1 MALPVPKSVL
11 QNMMKDGA
19 KSFRG
24 LEEAVYR
31 NIEACRQLT
40 KILRS
45 SYGPNG
51 MNKMVIN
58 HLDKLFITN
67 DAATMLHEL
76 EVQHPAAK
84 MLLFASQMQEQE
96 MGDGTNWVLIFSG
109 ALLNSA
115 EELLKM
121 GLSPA
126 EVIEGYDM
134 ACKKALEI
142 LPELVSYTMKD
153 LRDLKEVT
161 RIIKPVICSK
171 QYGNEDFLAEL
182 IAKACLSVY
191 PTNGVF
197 NVDNVRVQKI
207 TGSGIF
213 SSEIINGMVFKRH
226 VEGDITKVADAKI
239 CVLSCPLDS
248 MATETK
254 GTVLIKN
261 ADELMSFSK
270 GEEDLL
276 ESQIK
281 SIADAGCNVIV
292 TGGKAADMAIHF
304 CNKYKIMVVRL
315 MSKFD
320 LRRLCRAIQGTAL
333 PRITAPTP
341 EEAGRCDSVYLS
353 EIGETPV
360 VIFKQDRE
368 DNAVATIV
376 VRGSTPNI
384 MDDIERAIDDGV
396 NCFKALTRDGRMLS
410 GAGAV
415 EMELAQRIASY
426 GQTIP
431 GLEQYAIQKYSE
443 AFEVV
448 PRTMAE
454 NAGVKATELISN
466 LYAAHVAGDKNIG
479 FDIEG
484 EGAATLDALEAGILD
499 SFLVKYWGLKFSSNA
514 ACTVLRVD
522 QIIMAKQAGGP
533 KPPKQNND
541 WDED

>member
-1 MALPVPKSVL
+1 MALPVPKSLL

-31 NIEACRQLT
+31 NIDACRQLT

-58 HLDKLFITN
+58 HLDKLFVTS
-67 DAATMLHEL
+67 DAATMLKEL

-96 MGDGTNWVLIFSG
+96 VGDGTNWVLIFAG

-134 ACKKALEI
+134 ACKKALEL
-142 LPELVSYTMKD
+142 LPELVCYSIKD
-153 LRDLKEVT
+153 LRDFQEVVKVM
-161 RIIKPVICSK
+161 KPVICSK
-171 QYGNEDFLAEL
+171 QYGNEDFLSEL
-182 IAKACLSVY
+182 ITKACLSVY
-191 PTNGVF
+191 PAHGNF

-207 TGSGIF
+207 MGSGIF
-213 SSEIINGMVFKRH
+213 SSEVVNGMVFKRH
-226 VEGDITKVADAKI
+226 VEGDITKVTDAKI

-261 ADELMSFSK
+261 ADELMNFSK
-270 GEEDLL
+270 DEEDLL

-292 TGGKAADMAIHF
+292 TGGKAADMAVHF

-320 LRRLCRAIQGTAL
+320 LRRLCRATQSTAL
-333 PRITAPTP
+333 PRIVAPTP
-341 EEAGRCDSVYLS
+341 EEAGRCDSVALA
-353 EIGETPV
+353 EIGDTPV
-360 VIFKQDRE
+360 VIFEQDRE

-376 VRGSTPNI
+376 IRGATTNI
-384 MDDIERAIDDGV
+384 MDDIERAVDDGV
-396 NCFKALTRDGRMLS
+396 NCFKALTRDSRMVP
-410 GAGAV
+410 GAGAF

-426 GQTIP
+426 GQTVP
-431 GLEQYAIQKYSE
+431 GLEQYAIKKYSE
-443 AFEVV
+443 AFEIV

-466 LYAAHVAGDKNIG
+466 LYAAHNAGEKNIG

-484 EGAATLDALEAGILD
+484 EGSATKDVFEAGILD

-514 ACTVLRVD
+514 ASTVLRVD

-533 KPPKQNND
+533 KPKANPD

>member
-1 MALPVPKSVL
+1 MALPVPKSMI
-11 QNMMKDGA
+11 QSMMKEGA
-19 KSFRG
+19 KSYRG

-58 HLDKLFITN
+58 HLDKLFVTN
-67 DAATMLHEL
+67 DAATMLNEL

-96 MGDGTNWVLIFSG
+96 IGDGTNLVLIFAG
-109 ALLNSA
+109 ALLDSA
-115 EELLKM
+115 EELLRM

-126 EVIEGYDM
+126 EVIEGYEM
-134 ACKKALEI
+134 ACKKAVET
-142 LPELVSYTMKD
+142 LPELVCYTIKD
-153 LRDLKEVT
+153 LRNIEEVSKA
-161 RIIKPVICSK
+161 IKPAITSK
-171 QYGNEDFLAEL
+171 QYGNEEFLSEL
-182 IAKACLSVY
+182 IAKACLKVY
-191 PTNGVF
+191 PSHGNF
-197 NVDNVRVQKI
+197 NVDNVRVSKI
-207 TGSGIF
+207 MGSGIY
-213 SSEIINGMVFKRH
+213 SSNIINGMVFKRA
-226 VEGDITKVADAKI
+226 VEGDVTKVNDAKI

-254 GTVLIKN
+254 GTVKITN

-270 GEEDLL
+270 SEEDLL
-276 ESQIK
+276 EAQIK

-292 TGGKAADMAIHF
+292 TGGKAADMAVHF

-320 LRRLCRAIQGTAL
+320 LRRLCRATQATAL
-333 PRITAPTP
+333 PRMTAPTP
-341 EEAGRCDSVYLS
+341 EEAGRCDVVFVD
-353 EIGETPV
+353 EIGDTSV
-360 VIFKQDRE
+360 VVFKQDRE

-376 VRGSTPNI
+376 VRGATTNI

-396 NCFKALTRDGRMLS
+396 NSFKCLTRDGRMVP

-415 EMELAQRIASY
+415 EMELAQRVSRY

-431 GLEQYAIQKYSE
+431 GLEQYAIKKFAE
-443 AFEVV
+443 AFEIV

-466 LYAAHVAGDKNIG
+466 LYAAHNNGEKNIG

-484 EGAATLDALEAGILD
+484 EGTATRDVMEADILD
-499 SFLVKYWGLKFSSNA
+499 SFLVKYWGLKFASNA

-533 KPPKQNND
+533 KPKTNPD

>member
-1 MALPVPKSVL
+1 MALHVPQSMM
-11 QNMMKDGA
+11 QSMMKDGA
-19 KSFRG
+19 KSYRG

-58 HLDKLFITN
+58 HLDKLFVTN

-96 MGDGTNWVLIFSG
+96 MGDGTNWVLIFAG

-142 LPELVSYTMKD
+142 LPDLVCHTLKD
-153 LRDLKEVT
+153 PRDVNEV
-161 RIIKPVICSK
+161 IKAIKPTIASK
-171 QYGNEDFLAEL
+171 QYGNEDFLSEL

-191 PTNGVF
+191 PMNGHF

-207 TGSGIF
+207 MGSGIF
-213 SSEIINGMVFKRH
+213 SSEIVNGMVFRRA
-226 VEGDITKVADAKI
+226 VEGDVTRITDAKI

-261 ADELMSFSK
+261 AEELMSFSK

-276 ESQIK
+276 ETQVK
-281 SIADAGCNVIV
+281 AIADAGCNVIV

-320 LRRLCRAIQGTAL
+320 LRRLCRATQATAL
-333 PRITAPTP
+333 PRIMLPTP
-341 EEAGRCDSVYLS
+341 EECGRCDSVS
-353 EIGETPV
+353 VAEIGDTAV
-360 VIFKQDRE
+360 VVFKQNRE

-376 VRGSTPNI
+376 IRGATNNM
-384 MDDIERAIDDGV
+384 MDDIERAVDDGV
-396 NCFKALTRDGRMLS
+396 NCFKALTRDGRMVP

-431 GLEQYAIQKYSE
+431 GLEQYAIKKYSE
-443 AFEVV
+443 AFEIV

-454 NAGVKATELISN
+454 NAGLKATELVSN
-466 LYAAHVAGDKNIG
+466 LYAAHSTGEKNVG
-479 FDIEG
+479 FNIEG
-484 EGAATLDALEAGILD
+484 EGTSTFDVMEANIFD
-499 SFLVKYWGLKFSSNA
+499 SFLVKYWAMKFSSNA

-533 KPPKQNND
+533 KPKANPD

>member
-1 MALPVPKSVL
+1 MALSVPKSMM

-31 NIEACRQLT
+31 NIDACRQLT

-58 HLDKLFITN
+58 HLDKLFVTN

-96 MGDGTNWVLIFSG
+96 MGDGTNWVLIFAG

-115 EELLKM
+115 EELLRM

-126 EVIEGYDM
+126 EVIEGYEM
-134 ACKKALEI
+134 ACAKAMEI
-142 LPELVSYTMKD
+142 LPELVCYTVKD
-153 LRDLKEVT
+153 LRDKDEIVKA
-161 RIIKPVICSK
+161 IKPVIASK
-171 QYGNEDFLAEL
+171 QYGNEDFLSEL
-182 IAKACLSVY
+182 IAKACLNVY
-191 PTNGVF
+191 PASGNF
-197 NVDNVRVQKI
+197 SVDNVRVSKI
-207 TGSGIF
+207 MGSGIY
-213 SSEIINGMVFKRH
+213 SSRIVNGMVFKRA
-226 VEGDITKVADAKI
+226 VEGEITKMKDAKI

-254 GTVLIKN
+254 GTVLIKT
-261 ADELMSFSK
+261 ADELMNFSK

-281 SIADAGCNVIV
+281 AIADTGCNVIV

-320 LRRLCRAIQGTAL
+320 LRRLCKAIKATAL
-333 PRITAPTP
+333 PRVIPPTP
-341 EEAGRCDSVYLS
+341 EEAGRCDMVQVD
-353 EIGETPV
+353 EIGDTAV
-360 VIFKQDRE
+360 VVFKQDRE

-376 VRGSTPNI
+376 IRGATGNI

-396 NCFKALTRDGRMLS
+396 NCFKALTRDGRMLP

-415 EMELAQRIASY
+415 EMELAQRINSY

-431 GLEQYAIQKYSE
+431 GLEQYAIKKYAE
-443 AFEVV
+443 AFEIV

-466 LYAAHVAGDKNIG
+466 LYAAHNGGEKNIG

-484 EGAATLDALEAGILD
+484 EGTATRDSAESDILDA
-499 SFLVKYWGLKFSSNA
+499 FLVKYWGLKFSSNA
-514 ACTVLRVD
+514 ACTVLSVD

-533 KPPKQNND
+533 KPKANPD

>member
-1 MALPVPKSVL
+1 MALPIPKSVM

-19 KSFRG
+19 QSFRG

-31 NIEACRQLT
+31 NIEACRQLS

-58 HLDKLFITN
+58 HLDKLFVTN

-96 MGDGTNWVLIFSG
+96 CGDGTNFVLIFAG
-109 ALLNSA
+109 ALLDSG
-115 EELLKM
+115 EELLRM

-142 LPELVSYTMKD
+142 LPELVSYTVKD
-153 LRDLKEVT
+153 LRDKAEIVKAL
-161 RIIKPVICSK
+161 KPVITSK
-171 QYGNEDFLAEL
+171 QYGNEDFLSDL
-182 IAKACLSVY
+182 IAKACLTVY
-191 PTNGVF
+191 PQNGNF
-197 NVDNVRVQKI
+197 NVDNIRVQKI
-207 TGSGIF
+207 MGCGLL
-213 SSEIINGMVFKRH
+213 SSEIVNGMVFKRH
-226 VEGDITKVADAKI
+226 VEGDITKVSDAKI

-261 ADELMSFSK
+261 ADELVNFSK

-276 ESQIK
+276 EAQIK
-281 SIADAGCNVIV
+281 SIADTGCNVIV
-292 TGGKAADMAIHF
+292 TGGKAADMAVHF
-304 CNKYKIMVVRL
+304 CNKYKIMVIRL
-315 MSKFD
+315 MSKFE
-320 LRRLCRAIQGTAL
+320 LRRLCRATQATAL
-333 PRITAPTP
+333 PRITPPTP
-341 EEAGRCDSVYLS
+341 EEAGRCDTVSLA
-353 EIGETPV
+353 EIGDTPV
-360 VIFKQDRE
+360 VVFRQDRE

-376 VRGSTPNI
+376 IRGATNNI
-384 MDDIERAIDDGV
+384 MDDIERAVDDGV
-396 NCFKALTRDGRMLS
+396 NCFKALTRDGKMVS

-415 EMELAQRIASY
+415 EMELAQRLTTY

-431 GLEQYAIQKYSE
+431 GLEQYAVKKYAE
-443 AFEVV
+443 AFEIF

-454 NAGVKATELISN
+454 NAGVKATELIST
-466 LYAAHVAGDKNIG
+466 LYAAHAAGEQNTG

-484 EGAATLDALEAGILD
+484 EGITTCDSLERGILD
-499 SFLVKYWGLKFSSNA
+499 CFLVKYWGLKFASNA
-514 ACTVLRVD
+514 ASTVLRVD

>member
-1 MALPVPKSVL
+1 MALSVPRSAI

-19 KSFRG
+19 KSFSG

-58 HLDKLFITN
+58 HLDKLFVTS

-96 MGDGTNWVLIFSG
+96 VGDGTNWVLIFSG

-115 EELLKM
+115 EGLLKM

-126 EVIEGYDM
+126 EVIEGYNM

-142 LPELVSYTMKD
+142 LPELVCSTLKD
-153 LRDLKEVT
+153 LRDPVLVAKALN
-161 RIIKPVICSK
+161 PVICSK
-171 QYGNEDFLAEL
+171 QYGNEEFLSEL
-182 IAKACLSVY
+182 ITKACLSVY
-191 PTNGVF
+191 PINGNF
-197 NVDNVRVQKI
+197 NVDSVRVAKI
-207 TGSGIF
+207 AGSGIF
-213 SSEIINGMVFKRH
+213 SSEVINGMIFRRD
-226 VEGDITKVADAKI
+226 VEGDITSANDAKI
-239 CVLSCPLDS
+239 CVISCPLDS

-261 ADELMSFSK
+261 AEELMDFSK

-276 ESQIK
+276 EQQIK
-281 SIADAGCNVIV
+281 SIADSGCNVIV

-320 LRRLCRAIQGTAL
+320 LRRLCRATQSTAL
-333 PRITAPTP
+333 PQICAPTP
-341 EEAGRCDSVYLS
+341 EEAGKCSSVSLA
-353 EIGETPV
+353 EIGDTNV
-360 VIFKQDRE
+360 VIFRQDRQ
-368 DNAVATIV
+368 DSAVATV
-376 VRGSTPNI
+376 VIRGATSNM
-384 MDDIERAIDDGV
+384 MDDIERAVDDGV
-396 NCFKALTRDGRMLS
+396 NCFKALTRDQRLLP
-410 GAGAV
+410 GAGAF
-415 EMELAQRIASY
+415 EMELAQRIAKY

-431 GLEQYAIQKYSE
+431 GLEQYAIKKFSE
-443 AFEVV
+443 AFEIF

-466 LYAAHVAGDKNIG
+466 LYAAHNSGEQNIG
-479 FDIEG
+479 FNIEG
-484 EGAATLDALEAGILD
+484 EGAAVKDVNEAGILD
-499 SFLVKYWGLKFSSNA
+499 SFLVKYWGLKFSNDA

-533 KPPKQNND
+533 KPKANPD

>member
-1 MALPVPKSVL
+1 MALSVPKSL
-11 QNMMKDGA
+11 MQSMMKEGA
-19 KSFRG
+19 KSFKG

-58 HLDKLFITN
+58 HLDKLFVTN
-67 DAATMLHEL
+67 DAATMLQEL

-84 MLLFASQMQEQE
+84 MIVFASQMQEKE
-96 MGDGTNWVLIFSG
+96 IGDGTNWVLIFAG
-109 ALLNSA
+109 ALLQSA

-126 EVIEGYDM
+126 EVIEGYNM

-142 LPELVSYTMKD
+142 LPELVCYTVKD
-153 LRDLKEVT
+153 LRESTEIT
-161 RIIKPVICSK
+161 RAIKSSISSK
-171 QYGNEDFLAEL
+171 QYGNEDFLSEL
-182 IAKACLSVY
+182 IIKACLSVY
-191 PTNGVF
+191 PLHGNF
-197 NVDNVRVQKI
+197 NVDNVRVTKI
-207 TGSGIF
+207 LGSGIYA
-213 SSEIINGMVFKRH
+213 SEVVHGMVFPRQ
-226 VEGDITKVADAKI
+226 VEGDIKKVNDAKI
-239 CVLSCPLDS
+239 CVMTCPLDM

-254 GTVLIKN
+254 GTVLINN
-261 ADELMSFSK
+261 ADELMNFSQK
-270 GEEDLL
+270 EEEQL
-276 ESQIK
+276 EAKIK
-281 SIADAGCNVIV
+281 AIVDSGCNVIV

-315 MSKFD
+315 NSKFD
-320 LRRLCRAIQGTAL
+320 VRRLCRATQATAL
-333 PRITAPTP
+333 PMLSVPSP
-341 EEAGRCDSVYLS
+341 EETGHCDSVYLD

-360 VIFKQDRE
+360 VVFKQERE
-368 DNAVATIV
+368 DTAIATVV
-376 VRGSTPNI
+376 VRGATTNI
-384 MDDIERAIDDGV
+384 MDDISRAIDDGV
-396 NCFKALTRDGRMLS
+396 NSFKSLTRDPRMLP

-415 EMELAQRIASY
+415 EMELANRISTY

-431 GLEQYAIQKYSE
+431 GLEQYAIKKFAE

-448 PRTMAE
+448 PRVMAE
-454 NAGVKATELISN
+454 NAGVKATELVSN
-466 LYAAHVAGDKNIG
+466 LYAAHNAGEKNIG

-484 EGAATLDALEAGILD
+484 DGASTCDALEAGILD
-499 SFLVKYWGLKFSSNA
+499 GFLSKHWGLKFASDA

-522 QIIMAKQAGGP
+522 QIIMAKPSGGP
-533 KPPKQNND
+533 KPKTNPD

>member
-1 MALPVPKSVL
+1 MALQIPRSVM

-19 KSFRG
+19 KSYRG

-31 NIEACRQLT
+31 NIEACRQLS
-40 KILRS
+40 KILKS

-58 HLDKLFITN
+58 HLDKLFVTN

-96 MGDGTNWVLIFSG
+96 CGDGTNWVLIFAG
-109 ALLNSA
+109 ALLDSA

-134 ACKKALEI
+134 ACKKAMEI
-142 LPELVSYTMKD
+142 LPELVSYTCKD
-153 LRDLKEVT
+153 LRDQNEIVK
-161 RIIKPVICSK
+161 IMKPVITSK
-171 QYGNEDFLAEL
+171 QYGNEEFLSEL
-182 IAKACLSVY
+182 ITRACLSVY
-191 PTNGVF
+191 PMNGHF

-207 TGSGIF
+207 MGSGYL
-213 SSEIINGMVFKRH
+213 SSDIVNGMVFKRQ
-226 VEGDITKVADAKI
+226 VEGDVTKVKDAKI

-261 ADELMSFSK
+261 ADELMNFSK

-281 SIADAGCNVIV
+281 AIADTGCNVIV
-292 TGGKAADMAIHF
+292 TGGKAADMALHF

-320 LRRLCRAIQGTAL
+320 LRRLCRATQATAL
-333 PRITAPTP
+333 PRITPPTP
-341 EEAGRCDSVYLS
+341 EEAGKCDSVAL
-353 EIGETPV
+353 GELGDTPI

-376 VRGSTPNI
+376 VRGATTNI

-396 NCFKALTRDGRMLS
+396 NCFKALTRDGRMVP

-415 EMELAQRIASY
+415 EMELAQRISKY

-431 GLEQYAIQKYSE
+431 GLEQYAVKKFAE
-443 AFEVV
+443 AFEIF
-448 PRTMAE
+448 PRVMAE

-466 LYAAHVAGDKNIG
+466 LYAAHNNGEKNIG
-479 FDIEG
+479 FDIEA
-484 EGAATLDALEAGILD
+484 EGTSTCDVMESGIMDL
-499 SFLVKYWGLKFSSNA
+499 FLVKYWGLKFASNA

-533 KPPKQNND
+533 KPKQNPD

>member
-1 MALPVPKSVL
+1 MALSVPKSMM

-31 NIEACRQLT
+31 NIDACRQLT

-58 HLDKLFITN
+58 HLDKLFVTN

-96 MGDGTNWVLIFSG
+96 MGDGTNWVLIFAG

-115 EELLKM
+115 EELLRM

-126 EVIEGYDM
+126 EVIEGYEM
-134 ACKKALEI
+134 ACAKAMEI
-142 LPELVSYTMKD
+142 LPELVCYTVKD
-153 LRDLKEVT
+153 LRDKDEIVKA
-161 RIIKPVICSK
+161 IKPVIASK
-171 QYGNEDFLAEL
+171 QYGNEDFLSEL
-182 IAKACLSVY
+182 IAKACLNVY
-191 PTNGVF
+191 PASGNF
-197 NVDNVRVQKI
+197 SVDNVRVSKI
-207 TGSGIF
+207 MGSGIY
-213 SSEIINGMVFKRH
+213 SSRIVNGMVFKRA
-226 VEGDITKVADAKI
+226 VEGEITKMKDAKI

-254 GTVLIKN
+254 GTVLIKT
-261 ADELMSFSK
+261 ADELMNFSK

-281 SIADAGCNVIV
+281 AIADTGCNVIV

-320 LRRLCRAIQGTAL
+320 LRRLCKAIKATAL
-333 PRITAPTP
+333 PRVIPPTP
-341 EEAGRCDSVYLS
+341 EEAGRCDMVQVD
-353 EIGETPV
+353 EIGDTAV
-360 VIFKQDRE
+360 VVFKQDRE

-376 VRGSTPNI
+376 IRGATGNI

-396 NCFKALTRDGRMLS
+396 NCFKALTRDGRMLP

-415 EMELAQRIASY
+415 EMELAQRINSY

-431 GLEQYAIQKYSE
+431 GLEQYAIKKYAE
-443 AFEVV
+443 AFEIV

-466 LYAAHVAGDKNIG
+466 LYAAHNGGEKNIG

-484 EGAATLDALEAGILD
+484 EGTATRDSAESDILDA
-499 SFLVKYWGLKFSSNA
+499 FLVKYWGLKFSSNA
-514 ACTVLRVD
+514 ACTVLSVD
-522 QIIMAKQAGGP
+522 QIIMAKQVGGP
-533 KPPKQNND
+533 KPKANPD

>member
-1 MALPVPKSVL
+1 MALPVPKSMI
-11 QNMMKDGA
+11 QSMMKEGA
-19 KSFRG
+19 KSYRG

-58 HLDKLFITN
+58 HLDKLFVTN
-67 DAATMLHEL
+67 DAATMLNEL

-96 MGDGTNWVLIFSG
+96 IGDGTNWVLIFAG
-109 ALLNSA
+109 ALLDSA
-115 EELLKM
+115 EELLRM

-126 EVIEGYDM
+126 EVIEGYEM
-134 ACKKALEI
+134 ACKKAVET
-142 LPELVSYTMKD
+142 LPELVCYTIKD
-153 LRDLKEVT
+153 FRNIEEVSKA
-161 RIIKPVICSK
+161 IKPAITSK
-171 QYGNEDFLAEL
+171 QYGNEEFLSEL
-182 IAKACLSVY
+182 IAKACLSVC
-191 PTNGVF
+191 PSHGNF
-197 NVDNVRVQKI
+197 NVDNVRISKI
-207 TGSGIF
+207 MGSGMY
-213 SSEIINGMVFKRH
+213 SSNIINGMVFKRA
-226 VEGDITKVADAKI
+226 VEGDVTKVNDAKI

-254 GTVLIKN
+254 GTVKITN

-270 GEEDLL
+270 SEEDLL
-276 ESQIK
+276 EAQIK

-292 TGGKAADMAIHF
+292 TGGKAADMAVHF

-320 LRRLCRAIQGTAL
+320 LRRLCRATQATAL
-333 PRITAPTP
+333 PRMTAPTP
-341 EEAGRCDSVYLS
+341 EEAGRCDVVCVD
-353 EIGETPV
+353 ETGDTSV

-376 VRGSTPNI
+376 VRGATTNI
-384 MDDIERAIDDGV
+384 MDDVERAIDDGV
-396 NCFKALTRDGRMLS
+396 NSFKCLTRDGRMVP

-415 EMELAQRIASY
+415 EMELAQRVSRY

-431 GLEQYAIQKYSE
+431 GLEQYAIKKFAE
-443 AFEVV
+443 AFEIV

-466 LYAAHVAGDKNIG
+466 LYAAHNNGEKNIG

-484 EGAATLDALEAGILD
+484 EGTATRDVMEADILD
-499 SFLVKYWGLKFSSNA
+499 SFLVKYWGLKFASNA

-533 KPPKQNND
+533 KPKTNPD

>member
-1 MALPVPKSVL
+1 MALSIPKSVM

-31 NIEACRQLT
+31 NIEACRQLA

-58 HLDKLFITN
+58 HLDKLFVTN

-96 MGDGTNWVLIFSG
+96 CGDGTNWVLIFSG
-109 ALLNSA
+109 ALLDSA
-115 EELLKM
+115 EELLRM

-142 LPELVSYTMKD
+142 LPDLVKYTVKD
-153 LRDLKEVT
+153 LRDKSE
-161 RIIKPVICSK
+161 IIKAMKPVITSK
-171 QYGNEDFLAEL
+171 QYGNEDFLSEL
-182 IAKACLSVY
+182 ITRACLNVY
-191 PTNGVF
+191 PQTGNF
-197 NVDNVRVQKI
+197 NVDNIRVQKI
-207 TGSGIF
+207 MGSGLY
-213 SSEIINGMVFKRH
+213 SSEIVNGMVFRRH
-226 VEGDITKVADAKI
+226 VEGDITKVTNAKI

-261 ADELMSFSK
+261 ADELVNFSK

-281 SIADAGCNVIV
+281 SIADTGCNVIV
-292 TGGKAADMAIHF
+292 TGGKAADMAVHF

-315 MSKFD
+315 MSKFE
-320 LRRLCRAIQGTAL
+320 LRRLCRATQATAL

-341 EEAGRCDSVYLS
+341 EEAGQCDSVALA
-353 EIGETPV
+353 EIGDTPV
-360 VIFKQDRE
+360 VVFKQDRE

-376 VRGSTPNI
+376 IRGATTNI

-396 NCFKALTRDGRMLS
+396 NCFKALTRDSRMVP

-415 EMELAQRIASY
+415 EMELAQRISTY

-431 GLEQYAIQKYSE
+431 GLEQYAVKKFAE
-443 AFEVV
+443 AFEIF

-454 NAGVKATELISN
+454 NAGVKATELIST
-466 LYAAHVAGDKNIG
+466 LYAAHTSGEGNIG

-484 EGAATLDALEAGILD
+484 EGIATCDVLERGILD
-499 SFLVKYWGLKFSSNA
+499 SFLVKYWGLKFAANA
-514 ACTVLRVD
+514 ASTVLRVD

-533 KPPKQNND
+533 KPKQNPD

>member
-1 MALPVPKSVL
+1 MALSVPKSMM

-31 NIEACRQLT
+31 NIDACRQLT

-58 HLDKLFITN
+58 HLDKLFVTN

-96 MGDGTNWVLIFSG
+96 MGDGTNWVLIFAG

-115 EELLKM
+115 EELLRM

-126 EVIEGYDM
+126 EVIEGYEM
-134 ACKKALEI
+134 ACAKAMEI
-142 LPELVSYTMKD
+142 LPELVCYTVKD
-153 LRDLKEVT
+153 LRDKDEIVKA
-161 RIIKPVICSK
+161 IKPVIASK
-171 QYGNEDFLAEL
+171 QYGNEDFLSEL
-182 IAKACLSVY
+182 IAKACLNVY
-191 PTNGVF
+191 PASGNF
-197 NVDNVRVQKI
+197 SVDNVRVSKI
-207 TGSGIF
+207 MGSGIY
-213 SSEIINGMVFKRH
+213 SSRIVNGMVFKRA
-226 VEGDITKVADAKI
+226 VEGEITKMKDAKI

-254 GTVLIKN
+254 GTVLIKT
-261 ADELMSFSK
+261 ADELMNFSK

-281 SIADAGCNVIV
+281 AIADTGCNVIV

-320 LRRLCRAIQGTAL
+320 LRRLCKAIKATAL
-333 PRITAPTP
+333 PRVIPPTP
-341 EEAGRCDSVYLS
+341 EEAGRCDMVQVD
-353 EIGETPV
+353 EIGDTAV
-360 VIFKQDRE
+360 VVFKQDRE

-376 VRGSTPNI
+376 IRGATGNI

-396 NCFKALTRDGRMLS
+396 NCFKALTRDGRMLP

-415 EMELAQRIASY
+415 EMELAQRINSY

-431 GLEQYAIQKYSE
+431 GLEQYAIKKYAE
-443 AFEVV
+443 AFEIV

-466 LYAAHVAGDKNIG
+466 LYAAHNGGEKNIG

-484 EGAATLDALEAGILD
+484 EGTATRDSAESDILDA
-499 SFLVKYWGLKFSSNA
+499 FLVKYWGLKFSSNA
-514 ACTVLRVD
+514 ACTVLSVD
-522 QIIMAKQAGGP
+522 QITT
-533 KPPKQNND
+533 QNGSG
-541 WDED
+541 

>member
-1 MALPVPKSVL
+1 MSIPKSVM

-58 HLDKLFITN
+58 HLDKLFVTN

-84 MLLFASQMQEQE
+84 MLLFASEMQEQE
-96 MGDGTNWVLIFSG
+96 CGDGTNWVLIFAG
-109 ALLNSA
+109 ALLDSA

-142 LPELVSYTMKD
+142 LPELVCYTVKD
-153 LRDLKEVT
+153 LRDKDEVLKAM
-161 RIIKPVICSK
+161 KPVITSK

-182 IAKACLSVY
+182 ITKACLSVY
-191 PTNGVF
+191 PQTGNF
-197 NVDNVRVQKI
+197 NVDNIRVQKI
-207 TGSGIF
+207 MGSGLF
-213 SSEIINGMVFKRH
+213 ASEIVNGMVFRRH
-226 VEGDITKVADAKI
+226 VEGDVTKVNNAKI

-261 ADELMSFSK
+261 ADELVNFSK

-281 SIADAGCNVIV
+281 AIADTGCNVIV

-315 MSKFD
+315 MSKFE
-320 LRRLCRAIQGTAL
+320 LRRLCRATQATAL

-341 EEAGRCDSVYLS
+341 EESGQCDSVALA
-353 EIGETPV
+353 EIGDTPV
-360 VIFKQDRE
+360 VVFKQDRE

-376 VRGSTPNI
+376 IRGATTNI

-396 NCFKALTRDGRMLS
+396 NCFKALTRDGRMLP
-410 GAGAV
+410 GAGAL
-415 EMELAQRIASY
+415 EMELAQRISTY

-431 GLEQYAIQKYSE
+431 GLEQYAVNKFAE
-443 AFEVV
+443 AFEIF

-454 NAGVKATELISN
+454 NAGVKATELIST
-466 LYAAHVAGDKNIG
+466 LYAAHSNKETNVA

-484 EGAATLDALEAGILD
+484 EGIATCDAVERGILD

-533 KPPKQNND
+533 KPPKQNAD
-541 WDED
+541 WDQD

>member
-1 MALPVPKSVL
+1 MALSVPKSL
-11 QNMMKDGA
+11 MQSMMKEGA
-19 KSFRG
+19 KSFKG

-58 HLDKLFITN
+58 HLDKLFVTN
-67 DAATMLHEL
+67 DAATMLQEL

-84 MLLFASQMQEQE
+84 MIVFASQMQEKE
-96 MGDGTNWVLIFSG
+96 IGDGTNWVLIFAG
-109 ALLNSA
+109 ALLQSA

-126 EVIEGYDM
+126 EVIEGYNM

-142 LPELVSYTMKD
+142 LPELVCYTVKD
-153 LRDLKEVT
+153 LRESTEIT
-161 RIIKPVICSK
+161 RAIKSSISSK
-171 QYGNEDFLAEL
+171 QYGNEDFLSEL
-182 IAKACLSVY
+182 IIKACLSVY
-191 PTNGVF
+191 PLHGNF
-197 NVDNVRVQKI
+197 NVDNVRVTKI
-207 TGSGIF
+207 LGSGIYA
-213 SSEIINGMVFKRH
+213 SEVVHGMVFPRQ
-226 VEGDITKVADAKI
+226 VEGDIKKVNDAKI
-239 CVLSCPLDS
+239 CVMTCPLDM

-254 GTVLIKN
+254 GTVLINN
-261 ADELMSFSK
+261 ADELMNFSQK
-270 GEEDLL
+270 EEEQL
-276 ESQIK
+276 EAKIK
-281 SIADAGCNVIV
+281 SIVDAGCNVIV

-315 MSKFD
+315 NSKFD
-320 LRRLCRAIQGTAL
+320 VRRLCRATQATAL
-333 PRITAPTP
+333 PMLSVPTP
-341 EEAGRCDSVYLS
+341 EETGHCDSVYLD

-360 VIFKQDRE
+360 VVFKQERE
-368 DNAVATIV
+368 DTAIATVV
-376 VRGSTPNI
+376 VRGATTNI
-384 MDDIERAIDDGV
+384 MDDISRAIDDGV
-396 NCFKALTRDGRMLS
+396 NSFKSLTRDPRMLP

-415 EMELAQRIASY
+415 EMELANRISTY

-431 GLEQYAIQKYSE
+431 GLEQYAIKKFAE

-448 PRTMAE
+448 PRVMAE
-454 NAGVKATELISN
+454 NAGVKATELVSN
-466 LYAAHVAGDKNIG
+466 LYAAHNAGEKNIG

-484 EGAATLDALEAGILD
+484 DGASTCDALEAGILD
-499 SFLVKYWGLKFSSNA
+499 GFLSKHWGLKFASDA

-522 QIIMAKQAGGP
+522 QIIMAKPSGGP
-533 KPPKQNND
+533 KPKTNPD

>member
-1 MALPVPKSVL
+1 MAMSVPKSIM
-11 QNMMKDGA
+11 QAMMKEGA
-19 KSFRG
+19 KSFKG

-31 NIEACRQLT
+31 NIDACRQLT

-45 SYGPNG
+45 SFGPNG

-58 HLDKLFITN
+58 HLDKLFVTN
-67 DAATMLHEL
+67 DAATILQEL

-84 MLLFASQMQEQE
+84 LLLFASQMQEQE
-96 MGDGTNWVLIFSG
+96 IGDGTNWVLIFAGS
-109 ALLNSA
+109 
-115 EELLKM
+115 LLKGAEDLLRM

-126 EVIEGYDM
+126 EVIEGYGM
-134 ACKKALEI
+134 ACKKAIEI
-142 LPELVSYTMKD
+142 LPELVCYTVKD
-153 LRDLKEVT
+153 LRDVTEVT
-161 RIIKPVICSK
+161 RAIKSSISSK

-182 IAKACLSVY
+182 IVKACLSVY
-191 PTNGVF
+191 PHNGNF
-197 NVDNVRVQKI
+197 NVDNVRVNKI
-207 TGSGIF
+207 MGSGIF
-213 SSEIINGMVFKRH
+213 SSQVINGMCFARH
-226 VEGDITKVADAKI
+226 VEGDVQKVSNAKI
-239 CVLSCPLDS
+239 CFLSCPLDS

-261 ADELMSFSK
+261 ADELVNFSK
-270 GEEDLL
+270 NEEDVL
-276 ESQIK
+276 ENQIK
-281 SIADAGCNVIV
+281 AIVDVGCNVIV
-292 TGGKAADMAIHF
+292 TGGKAADMALHF

-315 MSKFD
+315 NSKFD
-320 LRRLCRAIQGTAL
+320 LRRLCRATSGTAL
-333 PRITAPTP
+333 PFISQPTA
-341 EEAGRCDSVYLS
+341 EEAGHCDSVYVD

-360 VIFKQDRE
+360 VVFKQDRE

-376 VRGSTPNI
+376 VRGATTNT
-384 MDDIERAIDDGV
+384 MDDIQRAIDDGV
-396 NCFKALTRDGRMLS
+396 NTFKALTRDSRMLP

-415 EMELAQRIASY
+415 EMELAQRISSY

-431 GLEQYAIQKYSE
+431 GLEQYAIKKFAE

-454 NAGVKATELISN
+454 NAGVKATELVSN
-466 LYAAHVAGDKNIG
+466 LYAAHAAGEKNIG

-484 EGAATLDALEAGILD
+484 EGTATCDALEAGIFD
-499 SFLVKYWGLKFSSNA
+499 GFLAKHWGLKFASDA

-533 KPPKQNND
+533 KPKSNPD

>member
-1 MALPVPKSVL
+1 MALPIPKSLL
-11 QNMMKDGA
+11 QSMMKEGA
-19 KSFRG
+19 KSYRG

-31 NIEACRQLT
+31 NISACQELT

-58 HLDKLFITN
+58 HLDKLFVTS
-67 DAATMLHEL
+67 DAATLLKEL

-84 MLLFASQMQEQE
+84 LLLFASQMQEQE
-96 MGDGTNWVLIFSG
+96 IGDGTNWVLIFAG
-109 ALLNSA
+109 ALLGSA

-121 GLSPA
+121 GMSPA
-126 EVIEGYDM
+126 EVIEGYEM

-142 LPELVSYTMKD
+142 LPDLVSYTVTN
-153 LRDLKEVT
+153 LRDFKEVAST
-161 RIIKPVICSK
+161 IKPVLSSK
-171 QYGNEDFLAEL
+171 QYGNDSFLSDL
-182 IAKACLSVY
+182 IARACLMVY
-191 PTNGVF
+191 PQSGHF

-207 TGSGIF
+207 MGAGVF
-213 SSEIINGMVFKRH
+213 SSDIVHGMVFKRN
-226 VEGDITKVADAKI
+226 VEGNVTKVKDAKI

-261 ADELMSFSK
+261 AEELMDFSK
-270 GEEDLL
+270 GEENLL
-276 ESQIK
+276 EAQIK
-281 SIADAGCNVIV
+281 SIADTGCNVIV
-292 TGGKAADMAIHF
+292 TGGKAADMAVHF
-304 CNKYKIMVVRL
+304 CNKYNIMVVRL
-315 MSKFD
+315 LSKFD
-320 LRRLCRAIQGTAL
+320 LRRLCKAIQATAL
-333 PRITAPTP
+333 PLMTPPTP
-341 EEAGRCDSVYLS
+341 EEAGRCDDVFLS
-353 EIGETPV
+353 EIGDTPV
-360 VIFKQDRE
+360 VVFKQDRE

-376 VRGSTPNI
+376 IRGATANV

-396 NCFKALTRDGRMLS
+396 NCFKSLTRDARMVP

-415 EMELAQRIASY
+415 EIELAQRLASY

-431 GLEQYAIQKYSE
+431 GLEQYAIKKFAE

-454 NAGVKATELISN
+454 NAGIKATELVSN
-466 LYAAHVAGDKNIG
+466 LYAAHASGGKNIG

-484 EGAATLDALEAGILD
+484 ENAATIDVQEAKILD
-499 SFLVKYWGLKFSSNA
+499 SFLVKYWALKFSSNA

-533 KPPKQNND
+533 KAKENPD

>member
-1 MALPVPKSVL
+1 MIQS
-11 QNMMKDGA
+11 MMKDGA

-58 HLDKLFITN
+58 HLDKLFVTN
-67 DAATMLHEL
+67 DAATMLREL

-96 MGDGTNWVLIFSG
+96 MGDGTNWVLIFAG

-134 ACKKALEI
+134 ACNKALEI
-142 LPELVSYTMKD
+142 LPELVSYTVKD
-153 LRDLKEVT
+153 LRDAKEVVKAM
-161 RIIKPVICSK
+161 RPVVASK
-171 QYGNEDFLAEL
+171 QYGNEEFLSEL
-182 IAKACLSVY
+182 ITKACLSVY
-191 PTNGVF
+191 PSNGQF

-207 TGSGIF
+207 MGSGIY
-213 SSEIINGMVFKRH
+213 SSSIVNGMVFKRF
-226 VEGDITKVADAKI
+226 VEGDVTKVTDAKI

-248 MATETK
+248 MTTETK

-261 ADELMSFSK
+261 SEELMNFSK

-276 ESQIK
+276 DSQIK
-281 SIADAGCNVIV
+281 AIAETGCNVIV
-292 TGGKAADMAIHF
+292 TGGKAADMALHF

-320 LRRLCRAIQGTAL
+320 LRRLCRATQSTAL
-333 PRITAPTP
+333 PRITPPTP
-341 EEAGRCDSVYLS
+341 EETGKCDSVALA
-353 EIGETPV
+353 EIGDTPV

-376 VRGSTPNI
+376 IRGSTTNI
-384 MDDIERAIDDGV
+384 MDDIERAVDDGV

-426 GQTIP
+426 GETIP
-431 GLEQYAIQKYSE
+431 GLEQYAIKKYAE

-466 LYAAHVAGDKNIG
+466 LYAAHNNGEKNIG
-479 FDIEG
+479 FNIEG
-484 EGAATLDALEAGILD
+484 EGSATQDSLEAGVLD
-499 SFLVKYWGLKFSSNA
+499 AFLVKYWAIKFSSNA
-514 ACTVLRVD
+514 ASTVLRVD

-533 KPPKQNND
+533 KPKANPD

>member
-1 MALPVPKSVL
+1 MALSVPKSL
-11 QNMMKDGA
+11 MQAMMKDGA
-19 KSFRG
+19 KSFKG

-45 SYGPNG
+45 SFGPNG

-58 HLDKLFITN
+58 HLDKLFVTN

-84 MLLFASQMQEQE
+84 ILLFASQMQEQE
-96 MGDGTNWVLIFSG
+96 IGDGTNWVLIFAGS
-109 ALLNSA
+109 LLNSA
-115 EELLKM
+115 QDLLKM

-126 EVIEGYDM
+126 EVIEGYNM

-142 LPELVSYTMKD
+142 LPELVCYTVKD
-153 LRDLKEVT
+153 LREVTEVT
-161 RIIKPVICSK
+161 RAIKSSISSK
-171 QYGNEDFLAEL
+171 QYGNEDFLSDL
-182 IAKACLSVY
+182 IIKACLSVY
-191 PTNGVF
+191 PVNGNF

-207 TGSGIF
+207 LGSGMF
-213 SSEIINGMVFKRH
+213 ASTVVNGMVFKRQ
-226 VEGDITKVADAKI
+226 VEGDINKVIDAKI
-239 CVLSCPLDS
+239 CILSCALDS

-261 ADELMSFSK
+261 ADELMNFSK
-270 GEEDLL
+270 NEEEIL
-276 ESQIK
+276 ENQIK
-281 SIADAGCNVIV
+281 SMVDAGCNVIV
-292 TGGKAADMAIHF
+292 TGGKAADMAVHF
-304 CNKYKIMVVRL
+304 CNKYKVMVVKL
-315 MSKFD
+315 TSKFD
-320 LRRLCRAIQGTAL
+320 IRRLCRATGGTAL
-333 PRITAPTP
+333 PLVCAPTA
-341 EEAGRCDSVYLS
+341 EEAGHCNSVFLD

-360 VIFKQDRE
+360 VVFKQDRE
-368 DNAVATIV
+368 DNAISTIV
-376 VRGSTPNI
+376 VRGATTNI

-396 NCFKALTRDGRMLS
+396 NTFKSLTRDSRMLP
-410 GAGAV
+410 GAGAF
-415 EMELAQRIASY
+415 EMELAQRISSY

-431 GLEQYAIQKYSE
+431 GLEQYAIKKFAE

-454 NAGVKATELISN
+454 NAGVKATELVSN
-466 LYAAHVAGDKNIG
+466 LYAAHNAGEKNIG

-484 EGAATLDALEAGILD
+484 EGTATCDVLEAGILD
-499 SFLVKYWGLKFSSNA
+499 GFLSKHWALKFASDA

-522 QIIMAKQAGGP
+522 QIIMAKPAGGP
-533 KPPKQNND
+533 KPKTNPD

>member
-1 MALPVPKSVL
+1 MALSVPKSL
-11 QNMMKDGA
+11 MQSMMKEGA
-19 KSFRG
+19 KSFKG

-58 HLDKLFITN
+58 HLDKLFVTN
-67 DAATMLHEL
+67 DAATMLQEL

-84 MLLFASQMQEQE
+84 MIVFASQMQEKE
-96 MGDGTNWVLIFSG
+96 IGDGTNWVLIFAG
-109 ALLNSA
+109 ALLQSA

-126 EVIEGYDM
+126 EVIEGYNM

-142 LPELVSYTMKD
+142 LPELVCYTVKD
-153 LRDLKEVT
+153 LRESTEIT
-161 RIIKPVICSK
+161 RAIKSSISSK
-171 QYGNEDFLAEL
+171 QYGNEDFLSEL
-182 IAKACLSVY
+182 IIKACLSVY
-191 PTNGVF
+191 PLHGNF
-197 NVDNVRVQKI
+197 NVDNVRVTKI
-207 TGSGIF
+207 LGSGIYA
-213 SSEIINGMVFKRH
+213 SEVVHGMVFPRQ
-226 VEGDITKVADAKI
+226 VEGDIKKVNDAKI
-239 CVLSCPLDS
+239 CVMTCPLDM

-254 GTVLIKN
+254 GTVLINN
-261 ADELMSFSK
+261 ADELMNFSQK
-270 GEEDLL
+270 EEEQL
-276 ESQIK
+276 EAKIK
-281 SIADAGCNVIV
+281 AIVDSGCNVIV

-315 MSKFD
+315 NSKFD
-320 LRRLCRAIQGTAL
+320 VRRLCRATQATAL
-333 PRITAPTP
+333 PMLSVPTP
-341 EEAGRCDSVYLS
+341 EETGHCDSVYLD

-360 VIFKQDRE
+360 VVFKQERE
-368 DNAVATIV
+368 DTAIATVV
-376 VRGSTPNI
+376 VRGATTNI
-384 MDDIERAIDDGV
+384 MDDISRAIDDGV
-396 NCFKALTRDGRMLS
+396 NSFKSLTRDPRMLP

-415 EMELAQRIASY
+415 EMELANRISTY

-431 GLEQYAIQKYSE
+431 GLEQYAIKKFAE

-448 PRTMAE
+448 PRVMAE
-454 NAGVKATELISN
+454 NAGVKATELVSN
-466 LYAAHVAGDKNIG
+466 LYAAHNAGEKNIG

-484 EGAATLDALEAGILD
+484 DGASTCDALEAGILD
-499 SFLVKYWGLKFSSNA
+499 GFLSKHWGLKFASDA

-522 QIIMAKQAGGP
+522 QIIMAKPSGGP
-533 KPPKQNND
+533 KPKTNPD

>member
-1 MALPVPKSVL
+1 
-11 QNMMKDGA
+11 MKDGA

-58 HLDKLFITN
+58 HLDKLFVTS
-67 DAATMLHEL
+67 DAATMLKEL

-96 MGDGTNWVLIFSG
+96 MGDGTNWVLIFAG
-109 ALLNSA
+109 ALLSSA

-134 ACKKALEI
+134 ACKKALEV
-142 LPELVSYTMKD
+142 LPELVCFTMKD
-153 LRDLKEVT
+153 LRDPQEVT
-161 RIIKPVICSK
+161 KVMKPVICSK
-171 QYGNEDFLAEL
+171 QYGNEDFLSEL
-182 IAKACLSVY
+182 ITKACLSVY
-191 PTNGVF
+191 PSNGNF

-207 TGSGIF
+207 MGSGIY
-213 SSEIINGMVFKRH
+213 SSEVVNGMVFKRD
-226 VEGDITKVADAKI
+226 VEGDVTKVDDAKI
-239 CVLSCPLDS
+239 CVISCPLDS

-261 ADELMSFSK
+261 ADELMNFSK

-281 SIADAGCNVIV
+281 SIADSGCNVIV
-292 TGGKAADMAIHF
+292 TGGKAADMAVHF

-320 LRRLCRAIQGTAL
+320 LRRLCRATQSTAL
-333 PRITAPTP
+333 PRIVAPTP
-341 EEAGRCDSVYLS
+341 EEAGRCDSVALA
-353 EIGETPV
+353 EIGDTPV
-360 VIFKQDRE
+360 VIFRQNRE

-376 VRGSTPNI
+376 IRGATSNI

-396 NCFKALTRDGRMLS
+396 NCFKALTRDGRMLP

-415 EMELAQRIASY
+415 EMELAHRIASY

-431 GLEQYAIQKYSE
+431 GLEQYAIKKYSE
-443 AFEVV
+443 AFEIV

-466 LYAAHVAGDKNIG
+466 LYAAHNSGEKNIG

-484 EGAATLDALEAGILD
+484 EGAATTDVLEASILD
-499 SFLVKYWGLKFSSNA
+499 SYLVKYWGLKFSSNA
-514 ACTVLRVD
+514 ATTVLRVD
-522 QIIMAKQAGGP
+522 QIIMAKQSGGP
-533 KPPKQNND
+533 KPKANPD